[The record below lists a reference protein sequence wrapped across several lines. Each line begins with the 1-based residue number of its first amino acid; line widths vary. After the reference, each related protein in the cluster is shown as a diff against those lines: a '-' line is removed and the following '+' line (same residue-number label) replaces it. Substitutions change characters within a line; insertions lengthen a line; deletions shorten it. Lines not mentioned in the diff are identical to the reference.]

1 MSRRAD
7 QVASL
12 MQKELGELMM
22 VLELPAM
29 TTISRVDVTDDL
41 KHAKV
46 WITVFSE
53 DPGVEKAV
61 LEALKGQLYD
71 LQGELNRKFTMHH
84 TPRIAFAVD
93 SSLHYASRINELLR
107 RTHEEE
113 DEK

>member
-12 MQKELGELMM
+12 LQKELGELMM

-29 TTISRVDVTDDL
+29 TTISRVEVTNDL

-53 DPGVEKAV
+53 DERVEKAV
-61 LEALKGQLYD
+61 LEALKGHLYD

-93 SSLHYASRINELLR
+93 NSLHYASRINELLKR
-107 RTHEEE
+107 AQE
-113 DEK
+113 DEE

>member
-1 MSRRAD
+1 
-7 QVASL
+7 

-22 VLELPAM
+22 GLELPAM
-29 TTISRVDVTDDL
+29 TTISRVEVTEDL

-53 DPGVEKAV
+53 DERVEREV
-61 LEALKGQLYD
+61 LESLKSSLYE

-93 SSLHYASRINELLR
+93 ASQHYASRINELLK
-107 RTHEEE
+107 RTHEDEE
-113 DEK
+113 